1 MPVLCAV
8 YFSGHFHSWS
18 LGTLWGVSGG
28 LLESE
33 SVSVGASGISMG
45 PL

>member
-18 LGTLWGVSGG
+18 LGTLWGVSGVCWK
-28 LLESE
+28 E